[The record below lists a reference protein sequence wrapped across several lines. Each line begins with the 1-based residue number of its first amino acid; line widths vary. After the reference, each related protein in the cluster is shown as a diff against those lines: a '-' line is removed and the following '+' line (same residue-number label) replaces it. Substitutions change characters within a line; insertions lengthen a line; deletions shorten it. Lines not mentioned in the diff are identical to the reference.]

1 MTNEAH
7 FESKLMRT
15 VPENRWVRKGS
26 SFLRPSFARH
36 GKEERAG
43 REARQM
49 IIGLRTMAE
58 WNQWRGHC
66 MQIADRCCGCPQM
79 KGLEDVYQAAAFA
92 GS

>member
-26 SFLRPSFARH
+26 SVVRPSVLRASW
-36 GKEERAG
+36 ERGECGAG

-49 IIGLRTMAE
+49 IMGLRTMAE

-66 MQIADRCCGCPQM
+66 MQIADRCGCPQM
-79 KGLEDVYQAAAFA
+79 KGLEDVYQAAAL
-92 GS
+92 